1 MTRHTRTG
9 SSFAPLYFESF
20 HIATPPKYVEAE
32 RFHLRHSDP
41 SKIDNV
47 ADKLRWYRHRSAL
60 TQKEVASKVGIDR
73 TTYSHYEEP
82 GRDHYP
88 LDVMRRIAELY
99 GIDVTDLLDDFNTF
113 LYNGQGKQIR
123 QRRKAMN
130 LTQSEYAKHLGI
142 PIGTLK
148 KWEQDRV
155 HIYKSAWEKYFK

>member
-1 MTRHTRTG
+1 M
-9 SSFAPLYFESF
+9 
-20 HIATPPKYVEAE
+20 K
-32 RFHLRHSDP
+32 
-41 SKIDNV
+41 
-47 ADKLRWYRHRSAL
+47 
-60 TQKEVASKVGIDR
+60 
-73 TTYSHYEEP
+73 
-82 GRDHYP
+82 
-88 LDVMRRIAELY
+88 RIAELY

-130 LTQSEYAKHLGI
+130 LTQSEYAKHLGV